1 MSRRVNN
8 DRQENEVLALSN
20 IYSSKEFSYIKR
32 TTIQCY
38 YNIFPEVRDGLLKL
52 QNVNENNE
60 TNCST
65 SKCLIKYIPPIRMY
79 IELPDEYPFTNP
91 PKYSITVSWLSPWR
105 ISFICQK
112 LDEMWLIN
120 KEQEI
125 LYQWFE
131 FLRNDLLDFLQIQNI
146 LDISFLYFIYYNV
159 SSYFNSSLMFQND
172 GRAIFSIIFSDPV
185 QLLMNYHNQQ
195 CQIVFEQNYYTCIIC
210 FELHSGKTCIKLENC
225 GHIYCGQ
232 CMQTFI
238 TLKLNEN
245 AINDMICPVLNC
257 NCVITYNEIK
267 SLCSGLFS
275 KYEDSLLHITLRS
288 MKNVIYCPRIL
299 CQCPVIKYTDD
310 TFAICYKCDYTFCS
324 YCYKGYHGATP
335 CDMTSHSMK
344 QLINK
349 YESSNKFQRQFLAKK
364 YGRKQIQIVVEKHLT
379 EEYLKRNAKP
389 CPNCNT
395 MIEKMDGCN
404 KLTCIHCKAY
414 ICWLCG
420 VLITT
425 RNAYDHFSS
434 LESGCYK
441 RLFD

>member
-146 LDISFLYFIYYNV
+146 LDIS
-159 SSYFNSSLMFQND
+159 
-172 GRAIFSIIFSDPV
+172 
-185 QLLMNYHNQQ
+185 Q

-267 SLCSGLFS
+267 SLCS
-275 KYEDSLLHITLRS
+275 
-288 MKNVIYCPRIL
+288 
-299 CQCPVIKYTDD
+299 VIKYTDD